1 MQQQSQTS
9 QGHHAIVFGCSG
21 INGWALVNQLLNK
34 YPAPGTFSRVTAVA
48 NRAFTAEEAQW
59 PTDDR
64 LQIVSGVDLLVG
76 DDAALEK
83 TLAEKISSVE
93 TISHVYYAGMQ
104 SSSILHAYLLC

>member
-21 INGWALVNQLLNK
+21 INGWALVNQLLNN

-64 LQIVSGVDLLVG
+64 LQIVSGVDLLAG
-76 DDAALEK
+76 DDAALKK
-83 TLAEKISSVE
+83 TLAEKISSVD
-93 TISHVYYAGMQ
+93 TISHVYYAGM
-104 SSSILHAYLLC
+104 